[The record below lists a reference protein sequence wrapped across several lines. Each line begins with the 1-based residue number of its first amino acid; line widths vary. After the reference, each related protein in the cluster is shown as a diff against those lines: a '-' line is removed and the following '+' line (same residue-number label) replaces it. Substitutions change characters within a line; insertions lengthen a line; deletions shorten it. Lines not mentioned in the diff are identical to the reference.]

1 MLGGKVTIEGH
12 THDLTLR
19 IDGRRDTAGVTIDG
33 PKIHHVP
40 FLPKKRMA
48 DLIAGKIGRA
58 NNFSC
63 IVDRARGPATPKSPQ
78 VLHWSR
84 LRPKE
89 RVKGLVSD

>member
-19 IDGRRDTAGVTIDG
+19 IDGRRNTAGVTIDG
-33 PKIHHVP
+33 PEIRHVP
-40 FLPKKRMA
+40 FLPEKRVA
-48 DLIAGKIGRA
+48 GLIACKIRRA
-58 NNFSC
+58 NNFSR
-63 IVDRARGPATPKSPQ
+63 IVDRARGPATSKGHQ

-89 RVKGLVSD
+89 RVKDLVPG